1 MSARVLFIGGTGQIS
16 LPCVEAA
23 VAAGDT
29 VTVFNRGA
37 TAADLPDGVEAIAG
51 DYSDDAAFAAVA
63 ARGFDV
69 VCQFI
74 AFTADQV
81 QRDLATLRGHTGQY
95 VFISSASAYRKPVDA
110 FPITEAV
117 PLENPHWEY
126 SRRKAAA
133 EAVIQAQD
141 DVPWTIV
148 RPSHTVRTQLPG
160 ALGER
165 DRMADRMRLGLPM
178 IVPGDGTSLWT
189 LTRSEDFAL
198 PFVRLFGREQALGE
212 AFHLTSDNV
221 YTWDQI
227 TRAVADLLG
236 VTVEIVHVPS
246 ETLVARNPDW
256 KGPLLGDRSWSV
268 MFDNSKIKRVAGD
281 FACERDLREV
291 LLAPVEHYRRR
302 AGDAAP
308 QKDDLDRLFDAIIA
322 DQRRVA
328 TG

>member
-1 MSARVLFIGGTGQIS
+1 LFIGGTGQIS
-16 LPCVEAA
+16 LSCVEAA
-23 VAAGDT
+23 LAAGDQ

-37 TAADLPDGVEAIAG
+37 TDAALPKGVDKIAG
-51 DYSDDAAFAAVA
+51 DYAEDEAFDAAT
-63 ARGFDV
+63 RDGFDV

-81 QRDLATLRGHTGQY
+81 GRDLAMLQGRTGQY
-95 VFISSASAYRKPVDA
+95 IFISSASAYKKPVDA
-110 FPITEAV
+110 FPITEDV
-117 PLENPHWEY
+117 PLENPYWEY

-133 EAVIQAQD
+133 EAVIRAQD
-141 DVPWTIV
+141 AVPWTIV

-165 DRMADRMRLGLPM
+165 DRMADRLRLGLPM

-189 LTRSEDFAL
+189 LTRSEDIAA
-198 PFVRLFGREQALGE
+198 PFVRLFGRDAALGE

-227 TRAVADLLG
+227 TRAAADLLG
-236 VTVEIVHVPS
+236 VTTEIVHVPS
-246 ETLVARNPDW
+246 ETLVARNPEW
-256 KGPLLGDRSWSV
+256 EGPLLGDRAWSV
-268 MFDNSKIKRVAGD
+268 MFDNSKIKSVVGD
-281 FACERDLREV
+281 FACERDLHEV
-291 LLAPVEHYRRR
+291 MRQPIAHYRRR

-308 QKDDLDRLFDAIIA
+308 RRNDLDRLFDAIIA
-322 DQRRVA
+322 DQRKVA